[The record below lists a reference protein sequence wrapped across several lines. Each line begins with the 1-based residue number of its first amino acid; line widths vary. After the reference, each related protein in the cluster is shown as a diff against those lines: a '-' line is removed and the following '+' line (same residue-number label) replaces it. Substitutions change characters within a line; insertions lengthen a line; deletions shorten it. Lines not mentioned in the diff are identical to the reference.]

1 MKTLELFAGSQSFS
15 KGIKRF
21 DHDAECITV
30 DMSCHFNP
38 THNVNLLEWDYT
50 IYPPNYFDMIWA
62 SPPCT
67 QYSIAKTRGVRDLEG
82 SDNLVRR
89 VFQIID
95 YFKPTAW
102 IVENVGTGLLVD
114 RMKDIRDV
122 PMFLTDY
129 CCYGKPVRK
138 RTALWSN
145 KTLDLLLCPGRGQC
159 EQMDGN
165 KHKSSVGNGRYEIQF
180 KSNIPHERFIK
191 KNAIPERLIDT
202 VILQLLRV
210 EPFASPA

>member
-1 MKTLELFAGSQSFS
+1 MNTLELFAGSQSFS
-15 KGIKRF
+15 KGVKRYNIE
-21 DHDAECITV
+21 ALCVTV
-30 DMSCHFNP
+30 DMSHHFNP
-38 THNVNLLEWDYT
+38 THHVNLMEWDYT
-50 IYPPNYFDMIWA
+50 IYPPGYFTMIWA

-102 IVENVGTGLLVD
+102 IIENVGTGLLVD

-145 KTLDLLLCPGRGQC
+145 KTLDLLLCPGKGLC
-159 EQMDGN
+159 EQMEGR
-165 KHKSSVGNGRYEIQF
+165 KHKSSVGNGRYELAF
-180 KSNIPHERFIK
+180 KSEVAHERFIK
-191 KNAIPERLIDT
+191 KNAIPEKLIDL
-202 VILQLLRV
+202 IISQLR
-210 EPFASPA
+210 ADGNR